1 MTADYARE
9 TRRDRITEQWVAFA
23 PTRRFRPNNTGS
35 LGPRAAQNA
44 QRDAEC
50 PFCPGHEE
58 ALPTVWWQLEST
70 NSRPWRTRAV
80 PNKYPAYT
88 PDAPRVFQPNGLY
101 EARRSYGRQEI
112 IIDTPHHHESLAT
125 MPRSQIEA
133 LVQTYHTR
141 YQTCREDEPELYP
154 AVFRNQGAA
163 AGASIAHPHSQLI
176 ATKTPLPRIQHEE
189 RQAQI
194 RYRELGTCPYCV
206 VIEEEVEADQRV
218 VYTTD
223 HFVVFVP
230 YAARVPFELWIL
242 PRAHSPE
249 FGRSSSKTRARLAGV
264 LQESVR
270 RLHEC
275 LQDPN
280 YNLFLRTA
288 LEHNTDAPHLHWS
301 LRLQPRLTV
310 QAGFELST
318 GIRINPS
325 IPERDAAMLR
335 DSD

>member
-1 MTADYARE
+1 MTPDDARE

-23 PTRRFRPNNTGS
+23 PSRRFRPHNTGS
-35 LGPRAAQNA
+35 LAPQVDRNA
-44 QRDAEC
+44 PVEAEC

-58 ALPTVWWQLEST
+58 ALPTVWWQLDST
-70 NSRPWRTRAV
+70 DSRPWRTRAV

-88 PDAPRVFQPNGLY
+88 PDAPTAPASNGLY
-101 EARRSYGRQEI
+101 ETRRSYGRQEI

-141 YQTCREDEPELYP
+141 YQSCREAEPDLYP
-154 AVFRNQGAA
+154 AVFRNHGAA
-163 AGASIAHPHSQLI
+163 AGASIGHPHSQLI
-176 ATKTPLPRIQHEE
+176 ATERPLPRIQHEE
-189 RQAQI
+189 QQART

-206 VIEEEVEADQRV
+206 VIEKEVEAEQRLV
-218 VYTTD
+218 FTTD

-230 YAARVPFELWIL
+230 YAACVPYELWIL
-242 PRAHSPE
+242 PRTHCPE
-249 FGRSSSKTRARLAGV
+249 FGRSTSEKRARLARV
-264 LQESVR
+264 LQECVR

-275 LQDPN
+275 LETPD
-280 YNLFLRTA
+280 YNLFVQTA

-310 QAGFELST
+310 RAGFELST

-325 IPERDAAMLR
+325 LPERDAAMLR